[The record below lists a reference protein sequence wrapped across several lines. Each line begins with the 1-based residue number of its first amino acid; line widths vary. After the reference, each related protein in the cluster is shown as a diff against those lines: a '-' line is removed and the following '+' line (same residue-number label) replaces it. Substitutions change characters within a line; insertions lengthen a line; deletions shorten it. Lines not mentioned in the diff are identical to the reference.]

1 MNTITKTVRLSAQLR
16 QLAGGKE
23 AIVDVPPGATVADL
37 LQALNQAYPPLGARI
52 LDENGRLH
60 AGIQLL
66 IDGRHI
72 DFLQGLDSPV
82 EQARDL
88 MLIPPVLGG

>member
-1 MNTITKTVRLSAQLR
+1 MNSITKTIRLSASLR
-16 QLAGGKE
+16 QIAGAKE
-23 AIVDVPPGATVADL
+23 AVVDVPPGATVAEL
-37 LQALNQAYPPLGARI
+37 LDALTRAYPALGARI
-52 LDENGRLH
+52 LDDNGSLN

-72 DFLQGLDSPV
+72 DFLQGVDSPV

-88 MLIPPVLGG
+88 MLIPPVSGG

>member
-16 QLAGGKE
+16 QLAGGKV
-23 AIVDVPPGATVADL
+23 AVVDVPPGATAADL
-37 LQALNQAYPPLGARI
+37 LRALDRAYPLLGARI
-52 LDENGRLH
+52 LDENGQLH
-60 AGIQLL
+60 TGIQFL

-72 DFLQGLDSPV
+72 DFLQGLESPV
-82 EQARDL
+82 EQAQDL